1 MNVSEFLNIILYFI
15 VLYKLPAKILGFEN
29 ILEQTVPEIRETYG

>member
-1 MNVSEFLNIILYFI
+1 

-29 ILEQTVPEIRETYG
+29 ILEQTVPEIRETYGW